1 MAQIRPPAVAGQF
14 YPATEQALRKQIE
27 SFSDTKEISAVK
39 KVALGCM
46 LPHAGYMYSG
56 MVAYSVVAQLE
67 IKNNLILLGPN
78 HTGMGPAFS
87 IMDEGSWDTPFG
99 GVAINTKLAKKLK
112 DKAPM
117 LKSDYTAHQFEH
129 SIEVELPLLQYFKK
143 GITFVPM
150 VIAGSDFKNYQRL
163 GLQIAAA
170 IQELQLEKDTLIIAS
185 SDMTHYEDLK
195 TARVKDT
202 KAIQA
207 ILQLDETKL
216 WEKIQDLDITMC
228 GYAPAIVMISAAK
241 ALGAKKGELVKYQT
255 SGDVTGDNS
264 SVVGYA
270 GIIIS

>member
-1 MAQIRPPAVAGQF
+1 
-14 YPATEQALRKQIE
+14 
-27 SFSDTKEISAVK
+27 
-39 KVALGCM
+39 
-46 LPHAGYMYSG
+46 
-56 MVAYSVVAQLE
+56 
-67 IKNNLILLGPN
+67 
-78 HTGMGPAFS
+78 
-87 IMDEGSWDTPFG
+87 
-99 GVAINTKLAKKLK
+99 
-112 DKAPM
+112 
-117 LKSDYTAHQFEH
+117 
-129 SIEVELPLLQYFKK
+129 
-143 GITFVPM
+143 M

-170 IQELQLEKDTLIIAS
+170 IQELRLEKDTLIIAS
-185 SDMTHYEDLK
+185 SDMTHYEDAN